1 MPLPWRGVGGG
12 GRPNGGP
19 RSRTATASNN
29 SSDTAAVAA
38 AAGVGPRD
46 PLRGLAG
53 APRIEF
59 IHIGKCGGTFVN
71 EWLRKGLRRGEAG
84 NDRYYH
90 RVHVNRPDVEELA
103 GRRDVVVA
111 IVWVR
116 DPKQRFRSAFD
127 YHRALAT
134 ANTSEFL
141 DLATGKAKPL
151 CEPGPRCLAPVYL
164 WNRAKMLED
173 RLGKISDAA
182 DLVSTPPRSAARPP
196 RSTARKTRSPSSSP
210 SSPTPTTLPRRCPRP
225 VPAAKRPTS
234 CLRSQ
239 AGDGHFMMVSGVK

>member
-1 MPLPWRGVGGG
+1 MYMPLPWRGVGGG

-182 DLVSTPPRSAARPP
+182 DLDPAEKRRQAAAFHRAQDPLAVEFAQFSDANDFAEALSSAGPRGKAAHKLF
-196 RSTARKTRSPSSSP
+196 A
-210 SSPTPTTLPRRCPRP
+210 LP
-225 VPAAKRPTS
+225 
-234 CLRSQ
+234 
-239 AGDGHFMMVSGVK
+239 GGHFMMASGVK